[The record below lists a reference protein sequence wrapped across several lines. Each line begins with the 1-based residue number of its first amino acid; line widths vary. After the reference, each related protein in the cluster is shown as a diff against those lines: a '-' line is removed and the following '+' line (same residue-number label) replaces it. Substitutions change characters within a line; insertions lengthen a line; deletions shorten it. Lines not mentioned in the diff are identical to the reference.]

1 MIAVPEEPWLKE
13 GETLL
18 CFGDSLTSA
27 KNPGYVERLAAFLE
41 PKGIRVVNAG
51 LGGDKTPYALTRL
64 RQEVID
70 VAPDAVSLFFGANDA
85 VIGRG
90 IWRDE
95 PVVEPVT
102 YRDNLVWMIHVCR
115 LESQKIR
122 KFSIAAPTGRMEGQ
136 SWIDFG
142 DIRHEYCLA
151 ARKAAELADARFV
164 PLDTRIDAVRETMAA
179 DEKGLKLTK
188 DGVHMTAQGYALIA
202 DIMLETWRMK

>member
-1 MIAVPEEPWLKE
+1 MVPIPDEPWLKE

-27 KNPGYVERLAAFLE
+27 KNPGYVEKLAAFLE
-41 PKGIRVVNAG
+41 PKGIRVLNAG
-51 LGGDKTPYALTRL
+51 EGGDKTPHALSRL
-64 RQEVID
+64 QEAVLD
-70 VAPDAVSLFFGANDA
+70 LKPDAVSFFFGANDA

-102 YRDNLVWMIHVCR
+102 YRDNLVWMVHLCR
-115 LESQKIR
+115 LQSKKIR
-122 KFSIAAPTGRMEGQ
+122 KFSIAAPTGRMEGA
-136 SWIDFG
+136 SGVDFG
-142 DIRHEYCLA
+142 DIRHDYCLA
-151 ARKAAELADARFV
+151 ARRAAELADARFV
-164 PLDTRIDAVRETMAA
+164 PLDTRLDLVRETMAP

-188 DGVHMTAQGYALIA
+188 DGIHMTDQGYGLIA